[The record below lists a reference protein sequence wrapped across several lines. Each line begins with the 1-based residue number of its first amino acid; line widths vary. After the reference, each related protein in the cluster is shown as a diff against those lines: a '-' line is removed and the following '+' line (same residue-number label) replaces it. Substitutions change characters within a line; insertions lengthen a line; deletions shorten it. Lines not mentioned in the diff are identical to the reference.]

1 MFYCNLVHNN
11 IWPNW
16 EKNADKICI
25 FRTLHDKY
33 LRVVF
38 CELIQDMVHSAA
50 LWFIQQSH
58 HLTYPHDEHPTWNL
72 FTLIKNYKTICM
84 QFKVYNFLPIL
95 QTNWMKFAIP
105 NQFFWVLSLLFIS
118 ICWEK
123 TLLFYV
129 IIHLYWVSIYLFHKS
144 GTNIWIHF
152 HQLE

>member
-11 IWPNW
+11 
-16 EKNADKICI
+16 ICI

-38 CELIQDMVHSAA
+38 CELIQDMVHSSA

-58 HLTYPHDEHPTWNL
+58 HLAYPHDEHPTWNL
-72 FTLIKNYKTICM
+72 FTLMKNNKTICM

-105 NQFFWVLSLLFIS
+105 NHFFFLVLSLLFIS

-123 TLLFYV
+123 LYFFMWYF
-129 IIHLYWVSIYLFHKS
+129 IYWVSIYLFHKS